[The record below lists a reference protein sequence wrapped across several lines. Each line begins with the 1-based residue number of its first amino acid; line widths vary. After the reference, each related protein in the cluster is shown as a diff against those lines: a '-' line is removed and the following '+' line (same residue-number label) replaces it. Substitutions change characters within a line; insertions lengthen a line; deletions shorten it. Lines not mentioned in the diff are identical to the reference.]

1 MNIKKTKSIN
11 ECGFD
16 KIVVTGDLWR
26 CNDNGS
32 FTQNGNILA
41 IHQLVKSGLRGFVT
55 TTDLL
60 QGNESISKAPYGHR
74 NLEPNWAGWAN
85 LFYSKPETRDIEAVH
100 FLDQYDLLVGFE
112 ISPFFIQMLE
122 KLQLPFVNICV
133 APIRF
138 SEKRLF
144 TLHSNVAEIN
154 QRLETLSV
162 ATNHLQKQAARITAK
177 FLKQDQQQLLED
189 TLIITGQTAT
199 DRVLINR
206 YGNFDKIDDYN
217 TQLEKLAQDYKQV
230 IYKPHPLAT
239 SGEPPLKG
247 IKTYTGDFYQI
258 CAQPGV
264 KGVVSISS
272 STSIEAK
279 FFGCEGMHLEA
290 DRYHALMHGTL
301 VSVDLD
307 DSILWAT
314 IMGLAETGFYPE
326 TKFLEVSEIFR

>member
-1 MNIKKTKSIN
+1 MSVGSIKLS
-11 ECGFD
+11 
-16 KIVVTGDLWR
+16 
-26 CNDNGS
+26 S
-32 FTQNGNILA
+32 LA
-41 IHQLVKSGLRGFVT
+41 IYGVATIMALSLKMETFWQFINWSNLDCVALLRQQICFR
-55 TTDLL
+55 
-60 QGNESISKAPYGHR
+60 QRSISKAPYGHR

-162 ATNHLQKQAARITAK
+162 ATDHLHKQASRISSK

-189 TLIITGQTAT
+189 SLIITGQTAT

-301 VSVDLD
+301 VVDLD

>member
-1 MNIKKTKSIN
+1 M
-11 ECGFD
+11 
-16 KIVVTGDLWR
+16 
-26 CNDNGS
+26 
-32 FTQNGNILA
+32 
-41 IHQLVKSGLRGFVT
+41 
-55 TTDLL
+55 
-60 QGNESISKAPYGHR
+60 
-74 NLEPNWAGWAN
+74 
-85 LFYSKPETRDIEAVH
+85 
-100 FLDQYDLLVGFE
+100 DQYDLLVGFE

-230 IYKPHPLAT
+230 IYKPT
-239 SGEPPLKG
+239 SQLQGPPLKALKLIQVTF
-247 IKTYTGDFYQI
+247 IKSVHNPASKVLWCIF
-258 CAQPGV
+258 
-264 KGVVSISS
+264 K
-272 STSIEAK
+272 
-279 FFGCEGMHLEA
+279 HL
-290 DRYHALMHGTL
+290 D
-301 VSVDLD
+301 
-307 DSILWAT
+307 
-314 IMGLAETGFYPE
+314 
-326 TKFLEVSEIFR
+326 